1 VRWNCQTKASDS
13 VNVEERSTLGVPTAR
28 RIRHPTKLRYA
39 SCASRD
45 FCFSDFM
52 NRRTYRLTPL
62 IDRALTRHAKAQGV
76 TPSVIVRDAL
86 SAFLLLEESTN
97 DLSLQITGLK
107 TEQAEWTGLLQ
118 SLVKRLD
125 SMPAK
130 GTSGDVPVD
139 RVQSRFEQI
148 NLTEEKQ
155 HGTGSGRS
163 D

>member
-1 VRWNCQTKASDS
+1 
-13 VNVEERSTLGVPTAR
+13 
-28 RIRHPTKLRYA
+28 
-39 SCASRD
+39 
-45 FCFSDFM
+45 M

-97 DLSLQITGLK
+97 DLSLQISGLK

-118 SLVKRLD
+118 SLVKRFD

-139 RVQSRFEQI
+139 RVQSRFEKI

-155 HGTGSGRS
+155 HGTGSRRS